1 MEDNLIKIYIDEM
14 TDTKGWEILEKWLKE
29 KREGYVIQL
38 VRTSDMNNV
47 RKLQGQINM
56 IESILRKVESWKKN
70 EGSLGMYLTEKE
82 YRKMLKAK
90 VKKLAGKNVKN
101 KKKKQEVEKCM
112 RN

>member
-1 MEDNLIKIYIDEM
+1 M

-47 RKLQGQINM
+47 RKLQGQVNM

-70 EGSLGMYLTEKE
+70 EG
-82 YRKMLKAK
+82 
-90 VKKLAGKNVKN
+90 
-101 KKKKQEVEKCM
+101 
-112 RN
+112 

>member
-1 MEDNLIKIYIDEM
+1 MEDNLIKVYIDEM

-70 EGSLGMYLTEKE
+70 EG
-82 YRKMLKAK
+82 
-90 VKKLAGKNVKN
+90 
-101 KKKKQEVEKCM
+101 
-112 RN
+112 